1 MAAAGAALMARS
13 VPEWIGKTDD
23 EPVPN
28 RVRIRVCDRDGWKCC
43 GCGRS
48 MWEGTRINTDH
59 KIALANGGQN
69 RESNLQ
75 TLCDWC
81 HKEKT
86 AEDVAQK
93 SRTYRSKERRAR
105 IRKTKQPIRGWRK
118 FDGTPVR
125 NPNLQRRGA
134 KP

>member
-1 MAAAGAALMARS
+1 MMARS

-43 GCGRS
+43 GCGRP

-59 KIALANGGQN
+59 KIALTNGGEN

-86 AEDVAQK
+86 AGDVAQK
-93 SRTYRSKERRAR
+93 SRTYRSNSDAHAFARRSTPFAAGGSSMAR
-105 IRKTKQPIRGWRK
+105 Q
-118 FDGTPVR
+118 
-125 NPNLQRRGA
+125 
-134 KP
+134 